1 MGLIY
6 HEALASYFFHD
17 DFHWLQGA
25 RLFEAANLVR
35 LDRYDHFYRPV
46 VEVYFY
52 LGQRVFGCAPL
63 PFHLLSIGIH
73 LLTTLV
79 LFLFARTLT
88 GGLAFASLATVLFAV
103 QPGYVQAVAWIGA
116 ITDLLPALWYL
127 LALWMH
133 LLFLQGRGRRFYA
146 LSMTAFAICLLTH
159 ESSATLLVMM
169 VALELLLMVEG
180 TGGSRGPALR
190 VEMALAGRVLW
201 TRLPKYVPFA
211 VLLAAYLALE
221 YVVSNRSYLVREG
234 HYALGWHA
242 VPNVM
247 HYLISLAVW
256 QRMATAYVVI
266 AVVLAALLV
275 GGGHRV
281 RFFVVW
287 ILVTLAPVSFFTWG
301 NASRYLYLPAAGF
314 ALLLSELL
322 LAGERV
328 AARYIPPRSAR
339 ALVIV
344 VAAALAVR
352 FAVFAEQGAEGFREG
367 TRPYERLAAA
377 LQQPAA
383 APPRDGVVYVESFDV
398 YGIPEIY
405 VDPAAQTILCT
416 PDVHVVIR

>member
-6 HEALASYFFHD
+6 YEAAVSFFFDD

-25 RLFEAANLVR
+25 RQFQAANLLR

-46 VEVYFY
+46 IEIYFY
-52 LGQRVFGCAPL
+52 LGQRVFGCSPL

-73 LLTTLV
+73 LVTTLV
-79 LFLFARTLT
+79 LFLFARSLT
-88 GGLAFASLATVLFAV
+88 GGLAFASLAAVLFAV
-103 QPGYVQAVAWIGA
+103 QPGYVEAIAWIGA

-133 LLFLQGRGRRFYA
+133 LLFLKGRGPRFYA
-146 LSMTAFAICLLTH
+146 LSIAAFVACLLTH
-159 ESSATLLVMM
+159 ESSATLLPMM
-169 VALELLLMVEG
+169 MGLELLLMAEG
-180 TGGSRGPALR
+180 RSAGAPALR
-190 VEMALAGRVLW
+190 VDVGVVGRVLW
-201 TRLPKYVPFA
+201 TRLAKYLPFA
-211 VLLAAYLALE
+211 VLLVMYLALE

-234 HYALGWHA
+234 YYAFGWHA
-242 VPNVM
+242 VPHVLQ
-247 HYLISLAVW
+247 YLISLAVW
-256 QRMATAYVVI
+256 RRMAIAYLVI
-266 AVVLAALLV
+266 TVVLAALLA
-275 GGGHRV
+275 GGSPRV

-322 LAGERV
+322 LAGPRV
-328 AARYIPPRSAR
+328 AARYVPPRAAR
-339 ALVIV
+339 ALVVV
-344 VAAALAVR
+344 VAAGLAVR
-352 FAVFAEQGAEGFREG
+352 FAVFAQQGADGFRER

-377 LQQPAA
+377 LRQPRA

-405 VDPAAQTILCT
+405 VDAAAQTILCA
-416 PDVHVVIR
+416 PNIHVVVQ